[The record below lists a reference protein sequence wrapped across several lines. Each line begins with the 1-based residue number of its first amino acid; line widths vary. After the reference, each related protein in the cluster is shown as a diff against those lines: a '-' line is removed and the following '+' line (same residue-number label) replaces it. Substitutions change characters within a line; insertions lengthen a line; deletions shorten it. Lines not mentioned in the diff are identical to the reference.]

1 MLDIDERQENENT
14 MYVEKR
20 RERRFHTT
28 VRVQSEKLPNYF
40 ATTSDL
46 SVSGMQIVPLQP
58 LNAGEEFT
66 FRLELPGL
74 QKPVRGVAQVIWC
87 LRGRQSRAGLYIS
100 DFDEGHRARL
110 AHYLEKELK
119 SPAFGQP
126 EPKQQERKARA
137 KVTEAVTIEAVLK
150 EVVETPE
157 MLTVTLLEED
167 EPNQWLFPFPTKVQ
181 GLAENEKVTRLAV
194 RQRSSGRFRFIFLAS
209 GARPL
214 LEFESEMPCEA
225 S

>member
-1 MLDIDERQENENT
+1 MLDIDNRESK

-20 RERRFHTT
+20 REHRFETT

-40 ATTSDL
+40 ATTTDL
-46 SVSGMQIVPLQP
+46 SVSGMQITPHQP
-58 LNAGEEFT
+58 LNAGEEIS

-74 QKPVRGVAQVIWC
+74 DRPVRGVAQVRWC
-87 LRGRQSRAGLYIS
+87 LRGRQSRAGLCITE
-100 DFDEGHRARL
+100 FDEGHRLRL
-110 AHYLEKELK
+110 TNYLERELN
-119 SPAFGQP
+119 SPAFEQP
-126 EPKQQERKARA
+126 EPEERREKVRA
-137 KVTEAVTIEAVLK
+137 KMTEAVTIEAVLK

-167 EPNQWLFPFPTKVQ
+167 EPNQWLFPFPTKVE

-194 RQRSSGRFRFIFLAS
+194 RQRSSGRFRFSFLTS